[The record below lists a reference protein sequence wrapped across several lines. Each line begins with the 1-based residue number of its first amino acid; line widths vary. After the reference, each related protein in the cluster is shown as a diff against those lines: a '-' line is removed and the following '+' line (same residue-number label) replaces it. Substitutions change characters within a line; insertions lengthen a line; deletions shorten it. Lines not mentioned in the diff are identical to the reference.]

1 MSANDIN
8 QTAEGSTPQPDLR
21 YPIGRFDRPE
31 SISVDDRLSA
41 IGELAELP
49 SQLFNA
55 VHGLSPGQLDTPYRH
70 GGWTVRQLV
79 HHIADSHMTA
89 VIRVKLALT
98 EDWPTIKPYDE
109 NAWAALHDTAAP
121 VEWSLDL
128 IESLHAKWVMLLQ
141 SLDDAGWKRG
151 FRHPERGPMSV
162 EQATVLYA
170 WHSRHHA
177 AHIQH
182 LRQREQ
188 W

>member
-1 MSANDIN
+1 MPTDELNAS
-8 QTAEGSTPQPDLR
+8 TEGGAPAADLR
-21 YPIGRFDRPE
+21 YPIGRFRQPE
-31 SISVDDRLSA
+31 SISSDDRISA
-41 IGELAELP
+41 IAELAELP
-49 SQLFNA
+49 GQLFNA
-55 VHGLSPGQLDTPYRH
+55 VHGFSPEQLNTPYRH

-79 HHIADSHMTA
+79 HHIADSHMNA

-128 IESLHAKWVMLLQ
+128 IESLHARWVMLLQ
-141 SLDDAGWKRG
+141 SLDDGQWARG
-151 FRHPERGPMSV
+151 FRHPERGPMTV